1 MKQTVNEFMFMEA
14 FKDMNRMDNFT
25 PEALRALFAFLEEM
39 EEDTGEESELDVIAL
54 CCDISQETLENVLS
68 NYSLESL
75 EELAENTMVIGNKQL
90 SDGTVIYYNF

>member
-39 EEDTGEESELDVIAL
+39 EEDTGEKSELDVIAL
-54 CCDISQETLENVLS
+54 CCDFSQEPIKDVLE
-68 NYSLESL
+68 NYSLESIDDL
-75 EELAENTMVIGNKQL
+75 YDETLVVDQF
-90 SDGTVIYYNF
+90 DDDTVLYLVF